1 MSRSKIF
8 LIGLVAVAVIVSGVT
23 LSRGKPAAIAG
34 EGVKSALTVTTVK
47 PEVRV
52 WSERVTA
59 SGSVTAWQEAII
71 GAEIGGLR
79 LADVLVNVGDKVK
92 KGEVL
97 ARFADEMVL
106 NGIHQQE
113 AAVDE
118 AKAKFSDADLKAQRA
133 IKLNG
138 SGVMSLQDRQQI
150 ETAAKSAE
158 AQLKTAEAKL
168 EAEKIKMGYTRV
180 RAIDDGVISS
190 RTATVGSV
198 SQTGSELFRLIRRNK
213 LEWRADLPEQQLQ
226 RVKVGQ
232 TVIFQ
237 TGTEPS
243 VHGVVVRIAPMLDA
257 QSRNGTAYVEL
268 PADKFMRAGMFVQGE
283 FVLGKSDALTLPQS
297 SVIMRD
303 GYAYVFRLGK
313 DNHVEQVKVMTGRRR
328 VERVEITGGIDADAL
343 IIGLGAG
350 FLMDGDVVRVE
361 NAKAGNAQTEKAKDG
376 PSAKSTSAVAPRK
389 E

>member
-8 LIGLVAVAVIVSGVT
+8 LIGLVIVAVIVAGVI
-23 LSRGKPAAIAG
+23 LRRGKPEAVASEA
-34 EGVKSALTVTTVK
+34 VKSSLTVTTVQ
-47 PEVRV
+47 PEVRA

-92 KGEVL
+92 KGDVL
-97 ARFADEMVL
+97 ARYADEMVL
-106 NGIHQQE
+106 NGVHQQE
-113 AAVDE
+113 AALDE
-118 AKAKFSDADLKAQRA
+118 ARAKYSDADLKAQRA

-138 SGVMSLQDRQQI
+138 SGMMSLQDMQQI
-150 ETAAKSAE
+150 VTAGKSAE
-158 AQLKTAEAKL
+158 AQMKTAEAKL

-190 RTATVGSV
+190 RTATVGAV
-198 SQTGSELFRLIRRNK
+198 SQTGAELFRMILRNK
-213 LEWRADLPEQQLQ
+213 LEWRAELPEQQLQ
-226 RVKVGQ
+226 RVRIGQ

-237 TGTEPS
+237 AGSGQS
-243 VHGVVVRIAPMLDA
+243 VNGVVARIAPMLDA

-268 PADKFMRAGMFVQGE
+268 PADKSMRAGMFVQGE

-303 GYAYVFRLGK
+303 GFAYVFKLGK
-313 DNHVEQVKVMTGRRR
+313 DNRVEQAKVTTGRMRGD
-328 VERVEITGGIDADAL
+328 RVEITGGIAADAL
-343 IIGLGAG
+343 IVGLGAG
-350 FLMDGDVVRVE
+350 FLMDGDAVRVE
-361 NAKAGNAQTEKAKDG
+361 NAKGGVAAKNNA
-376 PSAKSTSAVAPRK
+376 STAVPRQ

>member
-1 MSRSKIF
+1 MK
-8 LIGLVAVAVIVSGVT
+8 
-23 LSRGKPAAIAG
+23 RGKPSAIAA
-34 EGVKSALTVTTVK
+34 EAVKSSLTVTTVK

-79 LADVLVNVGDKVK
+79 LADVLVNVGDRVK
-92 KGEVL
+92 KGELL

-133 IKLNG
+133 KKLNE

-158 AQLKTAEAKL
+158 AQVKTAEAKL

-190 RTATVGSV
+190 RTATVGAV

-213 LEWRADLPEQQLQ
+213 LEWRAELPEQQLQ

-232 TVIFQ
+232 TVIFHPANEQ
-237 TGTEPS
+237 QS

-313 DNHVEQVKVMTGRRR
+313 DNHVEQVKVVTGRMRG
-328 VERVEITGGIDADAL
+328 ERVEITGGIDANAQ
-343 IIGLGAG
+343 IVGLGAG
-350 FLMDGDVVRVE
+350 FLMDGDAVRVE
-361 NAKAGNAQTEKAKDG
+361 NTSTNTPAKAAS
-376 PSAKSTSAVAPRK
+376 PSASRQ

>member
-1 MSRSKIF
+1 MSRSKII
-8 LIGLVAVAVIVSGVT
+8 LIGLVAVVVVVAGVAMK
-23 LSRGKPAAIAG
+23 RGKPSAIAA
-34 EGVKSALTVTTVK
+34 EAVKSSLTVTTEK

-79 LADVLVNVGDKVK
+79 LADVLVNVGDRVK
-92 KGEVL
+92 KGELL

-133 IKLNG
+133 VKLNQ

-158 AQLKTAEAKL
+158 AQVKTAEAKL

-190 RTATVGSV
+190 RTATVGAV

-213 LEWRADLPEQQLQ
+213 LEWRAELPEQQLQ

-232 TVIFQ
+232 TVIFHPANEQ
-237 TGTEPS
+237 QS

-313 DNHVEQVKVMTGRRR
+313 DNHVEQVKVVTGRMRG
-328 VERVEITGGIDADAL
+328 ERVEITGGIDANAQ
-343 IIGLGAG
+343 IVGLGAG
-350 FLMDGDVVRVE
+350 FLMDGDAVRVE
-361 NAKAGNAQTEKAKDG
+361 NTSTNTPAKAAS
-376 PSAKSTSAVAPRK
+376 PSASRQ

>member
-1 MSRSKIF
+1 
-8 LIGLVAVAVIVSGVT
+8 VSGVT

>member
-1 MSRSKIF
+1 M
-8 LIGLVAVAVIVSGVT
+8 
-23 LSRGKPAAIAG
+23 
-34 EGVKSALTVTTVK
+34 
-47 PEVRV
+47 
-52 WSERVTA
+52 TA
-59 SGSVTAWQEAII
+59 SGSVTAWQEAIV

-118 AKAKFSDADLKAQRA
+118 ARAKSSDADLKAQRA
-133 IKLNG
+133 IKLNE
-138 SGVMSLQDRQQI
+138 SGVMSLQDMQQI
-150 ETAAKSAE
+150 VTVAKAAE
-158 AQLKTAEAKL
+158 AQVKTAEAKL

-190 RTATVGSV
+190 RTATVGAV
-198 SQTGSELFRLIRRNK
+198 TQTGAELFRLIRRNK
-213 LEWRADLPEQQLQ
+213 LEWRAELPEQQLQ
-226 RVKVGQ
+226 RVRVGQ

-237 TGTEPS
+237 ADISRQGGEPS
-243 VHGVVVRIAPMLDA
+243 VHGVVARIAPMLDA

-268 PADKFMRAGMFVQGE
+268 PADKSLRAGMFVQGE

-313 DNHVEQVKVMTGRRR
+313 DGHVEQVKVETARRR
-328 VERVEITGGIDADAL
+328 GERVEITGGISADAV
-343 IIGLGAG
+343 IVGLGAG
-350 FLMDGDVVRVE
+350 FLMDGDAVRVE
-361 NAKAGNAQTEKAKDG
+361 NAKAGNTRTGNANN
-376 PSAKSTSAVAPRK
+376 TSAAAPRQ

>member
-1 MSRSKIF
+1 MSRSK
-8 LIGLVAVAVIVSGVT
+8 LILLALVVMAIVAVGIVMR
-23 LSRGKPAAIAG
+23 RGKPPVIAAEA
-34 EGVKSALTVTTVK
+34 VKSSLTVTTVS

-59 SGSVTAWQEAII
+59 SGSMAAWQEAII

-92 KGEVL
+92 KGAVL

-118 AKAKFSDADLKAQRA
+118 AKARFADVDLKAQRA
-133 IKLNG
+133 MKLNG
-138 SGVMSLQDRQQI
+138 SGSMSMQDMQQI
-150 ETAAKSAE
+150 STAAKSAE
-158 AQLKTAEAKL
+158 AQVKMAEAKL
-168 EAEKIKMGYTRV
+168 EAEKIKLGYTRV

-190 RTATVGSV
+190 RSATVGAV
-198 SQTGSELFRLIRRNK
+198 TQTGAELFRLIRRNK
-213 LEWRADLPEQQLQ
+213 LEWRAELQESQLQ
-226 RVKVGQ
+226 LVKTGQ
-232 TVIFQ
+232 TVIFPA
-237 TGTEPS
+237 GISRSGNEPS
-243 VHGVVVRIAPMLDA
+243 VHGVVARIAPMIDA

-268 PADKFMRAGMFVQGE
+268 SADQSIMAGMFVQGE

-313 DNHVEQVKVMTGRRR
+313 DNRVEQVKVTIGRRR
-328 VERVEITGGIDADAL
+328 GERVEIIAGINADAV
-343 IIGLGAG
+343 IVGLGAG
-350 FLMDGDVVRVE
+350 FLMDGDAVRVE
-361 NAKAGNAQTEKAKDG
+361 NAKAANK
-376 PSAKSTSAVAPRK
+376 TSALTPSQWRG
-389 E
+389 